1 VTQTRPVS
9 VAYAQSSSPVHV
21 KSPAETVSSMHA
33 PLSPTGVHAASLVA
47 KLRPVSAPQPVVV
60 RKRKEDRRK
69 RRTSELFILETDL

>member
-1 VTQTRPVS
+1 
-9 VAYAQSSSPVHV
+9 
-21 KSPAETVSSMHA
+21 VSSMHA

-69 RRTSELFILETDL
+69 RRTSELFILETEL